1 MKFKI
6 LYFYTTWCGPA
17 IKLKEL
23 LRRLEPVGKYPLE
36 IQYIDADKKPSLKK
50 KYKVKLIPTIIFLKN
65 GKEAKRIEGA
75 WHLRKFQET
84 LARLK
89 Y

>member
-1 MKFKI
+1 MIKI

-17 IKLKEL
+17 LKLKEL

-36 IQYIDADKKPSLKK
+36 IRYIDADKRPALKK
-50 KYKVKLIPTIIFLKN
+50 KYKVKIIPTVVFLK
-65 GKEAKRIEGA
+65 KDREAERVAGA
-75 WHLRKFQET
+75 WHLGKFQGT
-84 LARLK
+84 LAKLK